1 MLVFSF
7 SFLIGASQ
15 LLWLPEIN
23 LMWLLYAI
31 AASGFIYL
39 ITPKISFIFLILL
52 GFNLGFSY
60 AVISAHISKN
70 YQLQIAPKDSI
81 HITGEII
88 DLPVI
93 KKDRVRFSLKVQ
105 STEDKLLANKLLLSW
120 YKTQQSIKPGQQ
132 WKFEVKLKP
141 IHGYHN
147 PASFDY
153 SQWLFRKGFDATGS
167 IRSAELLS
175 NHANSLSAHINRW
188 RMSLAT
194 IIDQNIESS
203 RVRALIKALTIGDK
217 SQISFSDSQLFQQ
230 TGTAHLIAISGLHIG
245 LMAFVGILFGRL
257 VFYLFSN
264 QIFNRIKY
272 EAIFS
277 IAFSLIYALLAGLS
291 IPTVRALVMV
301 VVFALSY
308 AFKHS
313 VTRWQAW
320 SVAMLIVLLIDPMSV
335 LDVGFWFSFSAVALL
350 MFVFTGRKLSNN
362 KILAFIKAQWVI
374 LIGLLPLMA
383 LIFHQVN
390 FLTPIANLIV
400 LPLASILLIPLMFVA
415 FFIYVFSN
423 NAAHFL
429 FILVEKLADY
439 LFIILD
445 YLQHFSF
452 LSIPI
457 PNITSLTLVALIIAV
472 ILLLLP
478 RLFRWKWMAL
488 LLIVP
493 LFLKQNNQQ
502 LKMSEF
508 QVNVLDVGQGLSV
521 MVSTKN
527 HHLLYDTG
535 SKYKSGFSLVQA
547 VVIPYLKNN
556 DISKIDKLILS
567 HADNDHAGGVNE
579 LKTYDDSVT
588 IYATKG
594 EYHACTNRLSWQ
606 WDGVNFEVLSPYELY
621 PYLGNNSSCVIKI
634 SNKDHSILLTGDI
647 EEAIEYRLTK
657 NFSQQIKTDVL
668 LVPHHGSRS
677 SSGLGF
683 LEAVAPK
690 IAVNSS
696 GFYNQFHHPH
706 PLIIE
711 RYNKQS
717 IQFLDTQDK
726 GMIELKFTDKQIKV
740 SQYLDD
746 HPHFWNPRQSLIKN

>member
-23 LMWLLYAI
+23 LMWVLYAI

-39 ITPKISFIFLILL
+39 ITPKNSYILLILL

-60 AVISAHISKN
+60 AVISAQLSKN
-70 YQLQIAPKDSI
+70 HQLQIVPQDSI
-81 HITGEII
+81 HIIGEIV

-93 KKDRVRFSLKVQ
+93 KKDRVRFSFNVHSSKEQLPVK
-105 STEDKLLANKLLLSW
+105 KLLLSW
-120 YKTQQSIKPGQQ
+120 YKTQEHILPGQL

-141 IHGYHN
+141 IHGYYN

-153 SQWLFRKGFDATGS
+153 SKWLFRKGFDATGS
-167 IRSAELLS
+167 IRSAELVS
-175 NHANSLSAHINRW
+175 NKVNNLSAQINRS
-188 RMSLAT
+188 RLSLAT
-194 IIDQNIESS
+194 IIDKNIEST

-257 VFYLFSN
+257 LFYLFGK
-264 QIFNRIKY
+264 QTFNRIKY

-277 IAFSLIYALLAGLS
+277 IAFALIYALLAGLS

-301 VVFALSY
+301 IVFALSY
-308 AFKHS
+308 AFKYS

-320 SVAMLIVLLIDPMSV
+320 SVAMLIVLLIDSMSV
-335 LDVGFWFSFSAVALL
+335 LDVGFWFSFSAVAVL

-362 KILAFIKAQWVI
+362 KIQAFIKAQGII
-374 LIGLLPLMA
+374 LVGLLPLMA

-390 FLTPIANLIV
+390 FLTPIANLLV
-400 LPLASILLIPLMFVA
+400 LPLASLLLIPLMFAA
-415 FFIYVFSN
+415 FFIHIFSN
-423 NAAHFL
+423 SAAHFL

-457 PNITSLTLVALIIAV
+457 PNITSIKLVALIIAV
-472 ILLLLP
+472 LLLLLP

-493 LFLKQNNQQ
+493 LFLKQNNQS
-502 LKMSEF
+502 LMLNEF

-521 MVSTKN
+521 LVSTKN

-535 SKYKSGFSLVQA
+535 SKFKSGFSLAQA

-556 DISKIDKLILS
+556 DISKIDTLILS
-567 HADNDHAGGVNE
+567 HADNDHAGGIKE
-579 LKTYDDSVT
+579 LQRYDNT
-588 IYATKG
+588 MNIYATKG
-594 EYHACTNRLSWQ
+594 KYHACTNRLSWQ
-606 WDGVNFEVLSPYELY
+606 WDSVTFEVLSPYELY

-634 SNKDHSILLTGDI
+634 SNKEHSILLTGDI
-647 EEAIEYRLTK
+647 EEAIEYRLYK
-657 NFSQQIKTDVL
+657 NFPQQIKSDVL

-677 SSGLGF
+677 SSGLEF
-683 LEAVAPK
+683 LEAVQPK
-690 IAVNSS
+690 IAINSS
-696 GFYNQFHHPH
+696 GYANQFHHPH
-706 PLIIE
+706 PLILE
-711 RYNKQS
+711 RYKKQD

-726 GMIELKFTDKQIKV
+726 GMIELKFASKQIKLN
-740 SQYLDD
+740 QYLDEY
-746 HPHFWNPRQSLIKN
+746 PHFWNPR